1 MYLRDR
7 MEAALRYSSPCFAS
21 RTGQESGRVSVE
33 RFGEV
38 ETLLFGSAAAAA
50 VLSGFFSLNA
60 YALRDP
66 SRRGLE
72 SAFAAHGRRRLDGL
86 LEHLSELRMVC
97 GLLRSACNLTLLVL
111 LLFAFDSRFENRTV
125 AILVAVAVA
134 AGLINV
140 FVVAIPHAWA
150 RYAGEKVLSMTAGA
164 LLGLRR
170 VMWPV
175 MVVMRAFDVP
185 VRRLSGIPD
194 PPPGGD
200 GAGEHEQS
208 RLETAVKAEILQV
221 ASDAQ
226 AEGAVDADEMEMI
239 ESVIEFGD
247 RRVGEVITPRTD
259 IVALP
264 AEATLEQVRRTVIQA
279 GHTRIPVYAGDI
291 DNIVG
296 ILYAKDLLA
305 IDEPDRTDLRSVMR
319 KPFFI
324 PETKP
329 LGDLLREFKARKMHM
344 AIVLDEY
351 GGTAGLIT
359 VEDLIE
365 EIVGDI
371 SDEYDHAESPLLK
384 RIDERTVE
392 ADGRMYIEDLNDAM
406 GLTLPEEEDY
416 ETVAGFIFS
425 ELGFIPP
432 VGQTLKTNGAEFTV
446 IAADARKIT
455 RLRVVVV

>member
-1 MYLRDR
+1 M
-7 MEAALRYSSPCFAS
+7 
-21 RTGQESGRVSVE
+21 
-33 RFGEV
+33 
-38 ETLLFGSAAAAA
+38 GSAAAAA
-50 VLSGFFSLNA
+50 VLSAFFSLNA

-66 SRRGLE
+66 SRSSLE
-72 SAFAAHGRRRLDGL
+72 SAFAARGRRRLDGL

-111 LLFAFDSRFENRTV
+111 LLLAFDFRFENRTV

-134 AGLINV
+134 AGLISV

-150 RYAGEKVLSMTAGA
+150 RYAGEKVLSMTAGV

-194 PPPGGD
+194 PPPVGD
-200 GAGEHEQS
+200 DAVEHEQS

-226 AEGAVDADEMEMI
+226 AEGAVDAYEMEMI

-247 RRVGEVITPRTD
+247 RRVGEIITPRTD

-291 DNIVG
+291 DNIIG

-305 IDEPDRTDLRSVMR
+305 IDEPDRTDLRSIMR

-329 LGDLLREFKARKMHM
+329 LGDLLREFKAQKMHM

-371 SDEYDHAESPLLK
+371 SDEYDRAESPLLK

-392 ADGRMYIEDLNDAM
+392 VDGRMYIEDFNDAT
-406 GLTLPEEEDY
+406 GLSLPEEGDY

-432 VGQTLKTNGAEFTV
+432 VGQTLSTNGAEFTV

-455 RLRVVVV
+455 RLRIVV

>member
-1 MYLRDR
+1 
-7 MEAALRYSSPCFAS
+7 MEP
-21 RTGQESGRVSVE
+21 
-33 RFGEV
+33 
-38 ETLLFGSAAAAA
+38 LLFFGSAAAAA
-50 VLSGFFSLNA
+50 VLSSFFSLNA

-66 SRRGLE
+66 SRRSLE
-72 SAFAAHGRRRLDGL
+72 SAFAARDRTSASSVGPRRLDGL

-111 LLFAFDSRFENRTV
+111 LLFAFDSRFENRAV
-125 AILVAVAVA
+125 AILVAVFVA
-134 AGLINV
+134 AGLISV

-150 RYAGEKVLSMTAGA
+150 RYSGEKVLSVTSGA

-194 PPPGGD
+194 PPAAGGD
-200 GAGEHEQS
+200 DAGEHAQS

-247 RRVGEVITPRTD
+247 RRVGESITPRTD

-291 DNIVG
+291 DNIIG

-329 LGDLLREFKARKMHM
+329 LGDLLREFKAKKMHM

-392 ADGRMYIEDLNDAM
+392 IDGRMYIEDLNDAM
-406 GLTLPEEEDY
+406 GLALPEEEDY

-425 ELGFIPP
+425 ELGFVPP
-432 VGQTLKTNGAEFTV
+432 VGQTLSTNGAEFTV

-455 RLRVVVV
+455 RLRVVV

>member
-1 MYLRDR
+1 M
-7 MEAALRYSSPCFAS
+7 
-21 RTGQESGRVSVE
+21 
-33 RFGEV
+33 
-38 ETLLFGSAAAAA
+38 
-50 VLSGFFSLNA
+50 
-60 YALRDP
+60 
-66 SRRGLE
+66 
-72 SAFAAHGRRRLDGL
+72 
-86 LEHLSELRMVC
+86 
-97 GLLRSACNLTLLVL
+97 
-111 LLFAFDSRFENRTV
+111 
-125 AILVAVAVA
+125 
-134 AGLINV
+134 
-140 FVVAIPHAWA
+140 
-150 RYAGEKVLSMTAGA
+150 
-164 LLGLRR
+164 
-170 VMWPV
+170 
-175 MVVMRAFDVP
+175 
-185 VRRLSGIPD
+185 
-194 PPPGGD
+194 
-200 GAGEHEQS
+200 
-208 RLETAVKAEILQV
+208 QV

-247 RRVGEVITPRTD
+247 RRVGEIITPRTD
-259 IVALP
+259 IVAVP
-264 AEATLEQVRRTVIQA
+264 ADATLEQVRRTVIQA

-291 DNIVG
+291 DNIIG

-329 LGDLLREFKARKMHM
+329 LGDLLREFKAQKMHM

-371 SDEYDHAESPLLK
+371 SDEYDRAESPLLK

-392 ADGRMYIEDLNDAM
+392 IDGRMYIEDLNDAM
-406 GLTLPEEEDY
+406 GLSLPEEEDY

-432 VGQTLKTNGAEFTV
+432 VGQTLSTNGAEFTV

-455 RLRVVVV
+455 RLRVVV